1 MSALSTPRSPSPRD
15 FANFATMTEEE
26 LSESLIYL
34 TCPICEQVRL
44 CRNPCCAAG
53 PSSRESFSLCHAAA
67 RWAAL
72 PQQVMVPAVVLLLQ
86 APLELGVAVGALYAA
101 VTATVAERKQS
112 RRYS

>member
-1 MSALSTPRSPSPRD
+1 MYNYNVSSTGSQASKSGSGSSSLWGGICDTACPSLRAAMASEPPCSA
-15 FANFATMTEEE
+15 
-26 LSESLIYL
+26 
-34 TCPICEQVRL
+34 IC
-44 CRNPCCAAG
+44 
-53 PSSRESFSLCHAAA
+53 SRAA

>member
-1 MSALSTPRSPSPRD
+1 MRAPPAALAAFGCALALGSGGRRLATLLAAAAIAAATANCAWLSLGPLAFSARD
-15 FANFATMTEEE
+15 
-26 LSESLIYL
+26 L
-34 TCPICEQVRL
+34 
-44 CRNPCCAAG
+44 AALAEG
-53 PSSRESFSLCHAAA
+53 HAAA